1 MKVDVPIGEVRASA
15 FKIPI
20 DRPEADGTIAWNS
33 TTLIVVQVSA
43 CNWAGLSYP
52 YAGSVKSE
60 ERHNTAEEGNTA
72 NIKQDTTNKGFFR
85 GRRMG

>member
-20 DRPEADGTIAWNS
+20 HRPEADGTIAWNS

-52 YAGSVKSE
+52 YA
-60 ERHNTAEEGNTA
+60 
-72 NIKQDTTNKGFFR
+72 
-85 GRRMG
+85 